1 MFCDFSWGSLLRIFS
16 GSDFSWAAAFF
27 ISFSAFWHFLKVK
40 CVMKSDSRAVYR
52 VMALDSVCVRACVC
66 VCVSHIK
73 MCYDL
78 REHLVR
84 VSVCFLSKS
93 FFGSTRTEFGSI
105 WCIISSNKGRI
116 QHVHTF
122 VLWPWVVCSLD
133 GSKSPKSWEEKSRG
147 CNLQDAIENQWDDS
161 WEICWWVGFHKH
173 PNIPRC
179 LVY

>member
-1 MFCDFSWGSLLRIFS
+1 MTAGQLAELCPWIMC
-16 GSDFSWAAAFF
+16 A
-27 ISFSAFWHFLKVK
+27 SA
-40 CVMKSDSRAVYR
+40 R
-52 VMALDSVCVRACVC
+52 VCE
-66 VCVSHIK
+66 CVSHIK

-78 REHLVR
+78 REHLVW
-84 VSVCFLSKS
+84 VSVCFPSKS
-93 FFGSTRTEFGSI
+93 FIGSTRTAFGSI

-122 VLWPWVVCSLD
+122 VLWPWVVCSLA

-173 PNIPRC
+173 PNIPWC
-179 LVY
+179 LVYQALCRTHVDLELALN